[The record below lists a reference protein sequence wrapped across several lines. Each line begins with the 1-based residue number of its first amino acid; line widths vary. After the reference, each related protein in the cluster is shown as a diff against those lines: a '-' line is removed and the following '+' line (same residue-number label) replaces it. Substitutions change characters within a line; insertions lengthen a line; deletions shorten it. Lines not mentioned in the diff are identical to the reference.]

1 MKFSKFSSE
10 ETLIDV
16 HAHLDKV
23 DQIDRAIQNAQAVG
37 VEHIVAVGMDVDSNQ
52 KTLDL
57 AGRYSNIIYPA
68 IGYHPWEIR
77 ADEIDETLSF
87 LEENVASCIAIGEI
101 GLDYKTKVKKTIQRD
116 VFSRILQFSVKKG
129 KPVIIHSRFSHER
142 CHRMVSSAGVAKAVF
157 HWYTGPT
164 DVLDRIIEDGY
175 FVSAT
180 PALAYSP
187 PHQAAMKK
195 APLDQT
201 LVETDTPVAYQGKV
215 SEPAHLLKTLS
226 ELSRIKNIP
235 IAELACITTANAK
248 RFFSM

>member
-10 ETLIDV
+10 EALIDV

-23 DQIDRAIQNAQAVG
+23 DQIDRAIKNAQAVG
-37 VEHIVAVGMDVDSNQ
+37 VKHIVAVGMDVDSNQ
-52 KTLDL
+52 KTLNL
-57 AGRYSNIIYPA
+57 AGRYSNIICPA

-77 ADEIDETLSF
+77 KDEIDETLSF
-87 LEENVASCIAIGEI
+87 LEENAASCIAIGEI
-101 GLDYKTKVKKTIQRD
+101 GLDYKIKVKKTIQRD
-116 VFSRILQFSVKKG
+116 VFSRILRLSIKKR

-142 CHRMVSSAGVAKAVF
+142 CHRMASSAGVAKAVF

-180 PALAYSP
+180 PALSYSP

-195 APLDQT
+195 APLDRI
-201 LVETDTPVAYQGKV
+201 LVETDTPVAYRGKV
-215 SEPAHLLKTLS
+215 SEPAHLLKTLN

-235 IAELACITTANAK
+235 IEELARITTANAK
-248 RFFSM
+248 CFFSM